1 MCLLLVW
8 WVYVFAWFNSVVVDC
23 LWGVVVVVARLFVFW
38 HGTWLLGCCSCGGC
52 LVLAIVV
59 LWLRFACRV
68 GGCRL
73 IVLFIVGVDI
83 C

>member
-1 MCLLLVW
+1 M
-8 WVYVFAWFNSVVVDC
+8 
-23 LWGVVVVVARLFVFW
+23 
-38 HGTWLLGCCSCGGC
+38 
-52 LVLAIVV
+52 LAIVV